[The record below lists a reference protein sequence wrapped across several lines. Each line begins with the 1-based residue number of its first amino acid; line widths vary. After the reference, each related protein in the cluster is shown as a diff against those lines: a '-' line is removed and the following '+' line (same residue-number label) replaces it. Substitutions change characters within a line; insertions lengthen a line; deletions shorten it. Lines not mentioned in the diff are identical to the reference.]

1 MKLKT
6 LSIKNFRNF
15 EDISITLSNKNV
27 VFGMNDVGKTNFLCA
42 LRFLFER
49 KIRNKGFLETDF
61 FQKDTDR
68 IIEICL
74 EIDISD
80 HETDIDSQNIISKI
94 GKERDNEN
102 LNSVFIKVVAKF
114 DQDEFFGIPK
124 LFWGNQEE
132 ELQKIPGE
140 GTLCELDRLFHIVY
154 VDPLINLDKI
164 FSLNKR
170 KIFSNQKTQS
180 DGELLEDIN
189 VLAEQINSKIS
200 TMESVTKFQ
209 EILTN
214 EYHNLKNEDISV
226 VLRSEMVING
236 VFNDLQP
243 YITKNTDVT
252 KKLYPTS
259 GDGRKKILA
268 YSLLNHITKEF
279 NTNNTI
285 PIFLIEEPENSLHR
299 SMQIALSKQLFN
311 QDIYSYFVMS
321 THSSEMLYEMDK
333 ATLIRLCNED
343 RTIAKSFL
351 YKVSEEF
358 SKLKRELNESLTTAL
373 FADRVL
379 LIEGPSEKVLF
390 EKILQE
396 IRPNYELEGGYIL
409 QVDGIK
415 FKPYYKTLINLG
427 IICIIKTDND
437 LKETTK
443 NSSKQFGYIGY
454 NRCVDLLDGNEWKKW
469 EDENGYIAIDYSP
482 SDRED
487 KIKEWKKSN
496 FNQIQKIQQLRNKNI
511 YLSKVDLENDL
522 NEAIPETLESWRDTN
537 HDAVTYLQKQKLMR
551 MIELCDFLKEEDC
564 KMIYN
569 HSLFECLKKLT
580 GDF

>member
-140 GTLCELDRLFHIVY
+140 GTFCELDRLFHIVY

-311 QDIYSYFVMS
+311 QEIYRYFVMS

-396 IRPNYELEGGYIL
+396 IRPSYELEGGYIL

-427 IICIIKTDND
+427 IICIVKTDND

-443 NSSKQFGYIGY
+443 NSSKQFEYIGY
-454 NRCVDLLDGNEWKKW
+454 NRCVGLLDGNEWKKW
-469 EDENGYIAIDYSP
+469 EDENGYIAIDYSS

-522 NEAIPETLESWRDTN
+522 NEAIPETLESWRNTN
-537 HDAVTYLQKQKLMR
+537 HDAVPYLQKQKLMR
-551 MIELCDFLKEEDC
+551 MIKLCDFLKEEDC
-564 KMIYN
+564 QKIYN

>member
-27 VFGMNDVGKTNFLCA
+27 VFGMNDVGKTNFLYA

-49 KIRNKGFLETDF
+49 KIRNKGFLESDF
-61 FQKDTDR
+61 FQKDTTR
-68 IIEICL
+68 VIEICL

-80 HETDIDSQNIISKI
+80 HETDFDSQNIISKI
-94 GKERDNEN
+94 GKERDSGN
-102 LNSVFIKVVAKF
+102 LNSVFIKVIANF
-114 DQDEFFGIPK
+114 DENEFFGNPK

-140 GTLCELDRLFHIVY
+140 GTFCDLDRLFHVVY
-154 VDPLINLDKI
+154 VDPLIDLDKI

-170 KIFSNQKTQS
+170 KIFSKQKTQS

-236 VFNDLQP
+236 VFNDLHP

-268 YSLLNHITKEF
+268 YSLLNHITEEF
-279 NTNNTI
+279 NTNRTI

-311 QDIYSYFVMS
+311 QEIYRYFVMS

-358 SKLKRELNESLTTAL
+358 SKIKRELNESLTTAL

-396 IRPNYELEGGYIL
+396 IQPNYELEGGYIL

-443 NSSKQFGYIGY
+443 NSSKQFEYIGY
-454 NRCVDLLDGNEWKKW
+454 NRCVGLLDGNEWKKW
-469 EDENGYIAIDYSP
+469 EYENGYIAIDYSS

-496 FNQIQKIQQLRNKNI
+496 FTQIQKIQQLRNKNI

-522 NEAIPETLESWRDTN
+522 NEAIPETLELWRNLN
-537 HDAVTYLQKQKLMR
+537 HDAVPYLQKQKLIR
-551 MIELCDFLKEEDC
+551 MIKLCDFLKEEDC
-564 KMIYN
+564 QKIYN

>member
-140 GTLCELDRLFHIVY
+140 GTFCELDRLFHIVY
-154 VDPLINLDKI
+154 IDPLINLDKI

-243 YITKNTDVT
+243 YITKNTDIT

-311 QDIYSYFVMS
+311 QEIYKYFVMS

-358 SKLKRELNESLTTAL
+358 SKIKRELNESLTTAL

-396 IRPNYELEGGYIL
+396 IQPNYELEGGYIL

-427 IICIIKTDND
+427 IICIVKTDND

-443 NSSKQFGYIGY
+443 NSSKQFVYIGY

-522 NEAIPETLESWRDTN
+522 NEAIPETLELWCNTN
-537 HDAVTYLQKQKLMR
+537 YDAVPYLQKQKLMR
-551 MIELCDFLKEEDC
+551 MIKLCDFLKEEDC
-564 KMIYN
+564 QKIYN

>member
-27 VFGMNDVGKTNFLCA
+27 VFGMNDVGKTNFLYA

-49 KIRNKGFLETDF
+49 KIRNKGFLESDF
-61 FQKDTDR
+61 FQKDTTR
-68 IIEICL
+68 VIEICL

-80 HETDIDSQNIISKI
+80 HETDFDSQNIISKI
-94 GKERDNEN
+94 GKERDSGN
-102 LNSVFIKVVAKF
+102 LNSVFIKVIANF
-114 DQDEFFGIPK
+114 DENEFFGIPK
-124 LFWGNQEE
+124 LVWGNQEE

-140 GTLCELDRLFHIVY
+140 GTFCDLDRLFHVVY
-154 VDPLINLDKI
+154 VDPLIDLDKI

-170 KIFSNQKTQS
+170 KIFSKQKTQS

-209 EILTN
+209 EVLTN

-268 YSLLNHITKEF
+268 YSLLNHITEEF
-279 NTNNTI
+279 NTNKTI

-311 QDIYSYFVMS
+311 QEIYRYFVMS

-351 YKVSEEF
+351 YKVGEEF
-358 SKLKRELNESLTTAL
+358 SKIKRELNESLTTAL

-396 IRPNYELEGGYIL
+396 IQPNYELEGGYIL

-427 IICIIKTDND
+427 INCIVKTDND

-443 NSSKQFGYIGY
+443 NSSKQFEYIGY
-454 NRCVDLLDGNEWKKW
+454 NRCVGLLDGNEWKKW
-469 EDENGYIAIDYSP
+469 EGYIAIDYSS

-487 KIKEWKKSN
+487 KIKAWKKSN

-522 NEAIPETLESWRDTN
+522 NEAIPETLELWRNTN
-537 HDAVTYLQKQKLMR
+537 HDAVPYLQKQKLMR
-551 MIELCDFLKEEDC
+551 MIKLCDFLKEEDC
-564 KMIYN
+564 QQIYN

>member
-27 VFGMNDVGKTNFLCA
+27 VFGMNDVGKTNFLYA

-49 KIRNKGFLETDF
+49 KIRNKGFLESDF
-61 FQKDTDR
+61 FQKDTTR
-68 IIEICL
+68 VIEICL

-80 HETDIDSQNIISKI
+80 HETDFDSQNIISKI
-94 GKERDNEN
+94 GKERDSGN
-102 LNSVFIKVVAKF
+102 LNSVFIKVIANF
-114 DQDEFFGIPK
+114 DENEFFGIPK
-124 LFWGNQEE
+124 LVWGNQEE

-140 GTLCELDRLFHIVY
+140 GTFCDLDRLFHVVY
-154 VDPLINLDKI
+154 VDPLIDLDKI

-170 KIFSNQKTQS
+170 KIFSKQKTQS

-268 YSLLNHITKEF
+268 YSLLNHITEEF
-279 NTNNTI
+279 NTNKTI

-311 QDIYSYFVMS
+311 QEIYRYFVMS
-321 THSSEMLYEMDK
+321 THSSEMLYDMDK

-351 YKVSEEF
+351 YKVGEEF
-358 SKLKRELNESLTTAL
+358 SKIKRELNESLTTAL

-396 IRPNYELEGGYIL
+396 IQPNYELEGGYIL

-427 IICIIKTDND
+427 INCIVKTDND

-443 NSSKQFGYIGY
+443 NSSKQFEYIGY
-454 NRCVDLLDGNEWKKW
+454 NRCVGLLDGNEWKKW
-469 EDENGYIAIDYSP
+469 EGYIEIDYSS

-487 KIKEWKKSN
+487 KIKAWKKSN

-522 NEAIPETLESWRDTN
+522 NEAIPETLELWRNTN
-537 HDAVTYLQKQKLMR
+537 HDAVPYLQKQKLMR
-551 MIELCDFLKEEDC
+551 MIKLCDFLKEEDC
-564 KMIYN
+564 QQIYN

>member
-27 VFGMNDVGKTNFLCA
+27 VFGMNDVGKTNFLYA

-49 KIRNKGFLETDF
+49 KIRNKGFLESDF
-61 FQKDTDR
+61 FQKDTTR
-68 IIEICL
+68 VIEICL

-80 HETDIDSQNIISKI
+80 HETDFDSQNIISKI
-94 GKERDNEN
+94 GKERDSGN
-102 LNSVFIKVVAKF
+102 LNSVFIKVIANF
-114 DQDEFFGIPK
+114 DENEFFGIPK
-124 LFWGNQEE
+124 LVWGNQEE

-140 GTLCELDRLFHIVY
+140 GTFCDLDRLFHVVY
-154 VDPLINLDKI
+154 VDPLIDLDKI

-170 KIFSNQKTQS
+170 KIFSKQKTQS

-268 YSLLNHITKEF
+268 YSLLNHITEEF
-279 NTNNTI
+279 NTNKTI

-311 QDIYSYFVMS
+311 QEIYRYFVMS

-351 YKVSEEF
+351 YKVGEEF
-358 SKLKRELNESLTTAL
+358 SKIKRELNESLTTAL

-396 IRPNYELEGGYIL
+396 IQPNYELEGGYIL

-427 IICIIKTDND
+427 INCIVKTDND

-443 NSSKQFGYIGY
+443 NSSKQFEYIGY
-454 NRCVDLLDGNEWKKW
+454 NRCVGLLDGNEWKKW
-469 EDENGYIAIDYSP
+469 EGYIEIDYSS

-487 KIKEWKKSN
+487 KIKAWKKSN

-522 NEAIPETLESWRDTN
+522 NEAIPETLELWRNTN
-537 HDAVTYLQKQKLMR
+537 HDAVPYLQKQKLMR

-564 KMIYN
+564 QQIYN

>member
-27 VFGMNDVGKTNFLCA
+27 VFGMNDVGKTNFLYA

-49 KIRNKGFLETDF
+49 KIRNKGFLESDF
-61 FQKDTDR
+61 FQKDTTR
-68 IIEICL
+68 VIEICL

-80 HETDIDSQNIISKI
+80 HETDFDSQNIISKI
-94 GKERDNEN
+94 GKERDSGN
-102 LNSVFIKVVAKF
+102 LNSVFIKVIANF
-114 DQDEFFGIPK
+114 DENEFFGIPK
-124 LFWGNQEE
+124 LVWGNQEE

-140 GTLCELDRLFHIVY
+140 GTFCDLERLFHVVY
-154 VDPLINLDKI
+154 VDPLIDLDKI

-170 KIFSNQKTQS
+170 KIFSKQKTQS

-268 YSLLNHITKEF
+268 YSLLNHITEEF
-279 NTNNTI
+279 NTNKTI

-311 QDIYSYFVMS
+311 QEIYRYFVMS

-351 YKVSEEF
+351 YKVGEEF
-358 SKLKRELNESLTTAL
+358 SKIKRELNESLTTAL

-396 IRPNYELEGGYIL
+396 IQPNYELEGGYIL

-427 IICIIKTDND
+427 INCIVKTDND

-443 NSSKQFGYIGY
+443 NSSKQFEYIGY
-454 NRCVDLLDGNEWKKW
+454 NRCVGLLDGNEWKKW
-469 EDENGYIAIDYSP
+469 EGYIEIDYSS

-487 KIKEWKKSN
+487 KIKAWKKSN

-522 NEAIPETLESWRDTN
+522 NEAIPETLELWRNTN
-537 HDAVTYLQKQKLMR
+537 HDAVPYLQKQKLMR
-551 MIELCDFLKEEDC
+551 MIKLCDFLKEEDC
-564 KMIYN
+564 QQIYN

>member
-27 VFGMNDVGKTNFLCA
+27 VFGMNDVGKTNFLYA

-49 KIRNKGFLETDF
+49 KIRNKGFLESDF
-61 FQKDTDR
+61 FQKDTTR
-68 IIEICL
+68 VIEICL

-80 HETDIDSQNIISKI
+80 HETDFDSQNIISKI
-94 GKERDNEN
+94 GKERDSGN
-102 LNSVFIKVVAKF
+102 LNSVFIKVIASF
-114 DQDEFFGIPK
+114 DENEFFGIPK
-124 LFWGNQEE
+124 LVWGNQEE

-140 GTLCELDRLFHIVY
+140 GTFCDLDRLFHVVY
-154 VDPLINLDKI
+154 VDPLIDLDKI

-170 KIFSNQKTQS
+170 KIFSKQKTQS

-209 EILTN
+209 EVLTN

-268 YSLLNHITKEF
+268 YSLLNHITEEF
-279 NTNNTI
+279 NTNKTI

-311 QDIYSYFVMS
+311 QEIYRYFVMS

-351 YKVSEEF
+351 YKVGEEF
-358 SKLKRELNESLTTAL
+358 SKIKRELNESLTTAL

-396 IRPNYELEGGYIL
+396 IQPNYELEGGYIL

-427 IICIIKTDND
+427 INCIVKTDND

-443 NSSKQFGYIGY
+443 NSSKQFEYIGY
-454 NRCVDLLDGNEWKKW
+454 NRCVGLLDGNEWKKW
-469 EDENGYIAIDYSP
+469 EGYIAIDYSY

-487 KIKEWKKSN
+487 KIKAWKKSN

-522 NEAIPETLESWRDTN
+522 NEAIPETLELWRNTN
-537 HDAVTYLQKQKLMR
+537 HDAVPYLQKQKLMR
-551 MIELCDFLKEEDC
+551 MIKLCDFLKEEDC
-564 KMIYN
+564 QQIYN

>member
-1 MKLKT
+1 
-6 LSIKNFRNF
+6 
-15 EDISITLSNKNV
+15 
-27 VFGMNDVGKTNFLCA
+27 
-42 LRFLFER
+42 
-49 KIRNKGFLETDF
+49 
-61 FQKDTDR
+61 
-68 IIEICL
+68 
-74 EIDISD
+74 
-80 HETDIDSQNIISKI
+80 
-94 GKERDNEN
+94 
-102 LNSVFIKVVAKF
+102 
-114 DQDEFFGIPK
+114 
-124 LFWGNQEE
+124 
-132 ELQKIPGE
+132 
-140 GTLCELDRLFHIVY
+140 
-154 VDPLINLDKI
+154 
-164 FSLNKR
+164 
-170 KIFSNQKTQS
+170 
-180 DGELLEDIN
+180 
-189 VLAEQINSKIS
+189 
-200 TMESVTKFQ
+200 
-209 EILTN
+209 
-214 EYHNLKNEDISV
+214 
-226 VLRSEMVING
+226 
-236 VFNDLQP
+236 
-243 YITKNTDVT
+243 T

-268 YSLLNHITKEF
+268 YSLLNHITEEF
-279 NTNNTI
+279 NTNKTI

-311 QDIYSYFVMS
+311 QEIYRYFVMS

-351 YKVSEEF
+351 YKVGEEF
-358 SKLKRELNESLTTAL
+358 SKIKRELNESLTTAL

-396 IRPNYELEGGYIL
+396 IQPNYELEGGYIL

-427 IICIIKTDND
+427 INCIVKTDND

-443 NSSKQFGYIGY
+443 NSSKQFEYIGY
-454 NRCVDLLDGNEWKKW
+454 NRCVGLLDGNEWKKW
-469 EDENGYIAIDYSP
+469 EGYIEIDYSS

-487 KIKEWKKSN
+487 KIKAWKKSN

-522 NEAIPETLESWRDTN
+522 NEAIPETLELWRNTN
-537 HDAVTYLQKQKLMR
+537 HDAVPYLQKQKLMR
-551 MIELCDFLKEEDC
+551 MIKLCDFLKEEDC
-564 KMIYN
+564 QQIYN

>member
-68 IIEICL
+68 IIEICV

-80 HETDIDSQNIISKI
+80 HEIDIDSQNIISKI

-140 GTLCELDRLFHIVY
+140 GTFCDLDRLFHIVY
-154 VDPLINLDKI
+154 VDPLIDLDKI

-180 DGELLEDIN
+180 DGQLLEDIN

-243 YITKNTDVT
+243 YITKNTDET
-252 KKLYPTS
+252 RKLYPTS

-351 YKVSEEF
+351 YKVSEKF
-358 SKLKRELNESLTTAL
+358 SKLKRELNESLTAAL
-373 FADRVL
+373 FAGRVL

-427 IICIIKTDND
+427 IICIVKTDND

-443 NSSKQFGYIGY
+443 NSSKQFEYIGY
-454 NRCVDLLDGNEWKKW
+454 NRCVGLLDGNEWKKW
-469 EDENGYIAIDYSP
+469 EDENGYIAIDYNS

-522 NEAIPETLESWRDTN
+522 NEAIPETLESWRNTN
-537 HDAVTYLQKQKLMR
+537 HDAVPYLQKQKLMR
-551 MIELCDFLKEEDC
+551 MIKLCDFLEEEDC
-564 KMIYN
+564 QKIYN

>member
-27 VFGMNDVGKTNFLCA
+27 VFGMNDVGKTNFLYA

-49 KIRNKGFLETDF
+49 KIRNKGFLESDF
-61 FQKDTDR
+61 FQKDTTR
-68 IIEICL
+68 VIEICL

-80 HETDIDSQNIISKI
+80 HETDFDSQNIISKI
-94 GKERDNEN
+94 GKERDSGN
-102 LNSVFIKVVAKF
+102 LNSVFIKVIANF
-114 DQDEFFGIPK
+114 DENEFFGIPK
-124 LFWGNQEE
+124 LVWGNQEE

-140 GTLCELDRLFHIVY
+140 GTFCDLDRLFHVVY
-154 VDPLINLDKI
+154 VDPLIDLDKI

-170 KIFSNQKTQS
+170 KIFSKQKTQS

-268 YSLLNHITKEF
+268 YSLLNHITEEF
-279 NTNNTI
+279 NTNKTI

-311 QDIYSYFVMS
+311 QEIYRYFVMS

-351 YKVSEEF
+351 YKVGEEF
-358 SKLKRELNESLTTAL
+358 SKIKRELNESLTTAL

-379 LIEGPSEKVLF
+379 LIEGSSEKVLF

-396 IRPNYELEGGYIL
+396 IQPNYELEGGYIL

-427 IICIIKTDND
+427 INCIVKTDND

-443 NSSKQFGYIGY
+443 NSSKQFEYIGY
-454 NRCVDLLDGNEWKKW
+454 NRCVGLLDGNEWKKW
-469 EDENGYIAIDYSP
+469 EGYIEIDYSS

-487 KIKEWKKSN
+487 KIKAWKKSN

-522 NEAIPETLESWRDTN
+522 NEAIPETLELWRNTN
-537 HDAVTYLQKQKLMR
+537 HDAVPYLQKQKLMR
-551 MIELCDFLKEEDC
+551 MIKLCDFLKEEDC
-564 KMIYN
+564 QQIYN

>member
-140 GTLCELDRLFHIVY
+140 GTFCELDRLFHIVY

-214 EYHNLKNEDISV
+214 EYHNLKNEYISV

-311 QDIYSYFVMS
+311 QEIYRYFVMS

-396 IRPNYELEGGYIL
+396 IRPSYELEGGYIL

-427 IICIIKTDND
+427 IICIVKTDND

-443 NSSKQFGYIGY
+443 NSSKQFEYIGY
-454 NRCVDLLDGNEWKKW
+454 NRCVGLLDGNEWKKW
-469 EDENGYIAIDYSP
+469 EDENGYIAIDYSS

-522 NEAIPETLESWRDTN
+522 NEAIPETLESWRNTN
-537 HDAVTYLQKQKLMR
+537 HDAVPYLQKQKLMR
-551 MIELCDFLKEEDC
+551 MIKLCDFLKEEDC
-564 KMIYN
+564 QKIYN

>member
-140 GTLCELDRLFHIVY
+140 GTFCELDRLFHIVY
-154 VDPLINLDKI
+154 IDPLINLDKI

-311 QDIYSYFVMS
+311 QEIYKYFVMS

-358 SKLKRELNESLTTAL
+358 SKIKRELNESLTTAL

-396 IRPNYELEGGYIL
+396 IQPNYELEGGYIL

-427 IICIIKTDND
+427 IICIVKTDND

-443 NSSKQFGYIGY
+443 NSSKQFVYIGY

-522 NEAIPETLESWRDTN
+522 NEAIPETLELWCNTN
-537 HDAVTYLQKQKLMR
+537 YDAVPYLQKQKLMR
-551 MIELCDFLKEEDC
+551 MIKLCDFLKEEDC
-564 KMIYN
+564 QKIYN

>member
-140 GTLCELDRLFHIVY
+140 GTFCELDRLFHIVY

-189 VLAEQINSKIS
+189 VLAERINSKIS

-311 QDIYSYFVMS
+311 QEIYKYFVMS

-358 SKLKRELNESLTTAL
+358 SKIKRELNESLTTAL

-396 IRPNYELEGGYIL
+396 IQPNYELEGGYIL

-427 IICIIKTDND
+427 IICIVKTDND

-443 NSSKQFGYIGY
+443 NSSKQFVYIGY

-469 EDENGYIAIDYSP
+469 EDEHGYIAIDYSP

-496 FNQIQKIQQLRNKNI
+496 FYKIQKIQQLRNKNI
-511 YLSKVDLENDL
+511 YLSKIDLENDL
-522 NEAIPETLESWRDTN
+522 NEAIPETLKSWRDTN
-537 HDAVTYLQKQKLMR
+537 DDAVPYLQKQKLMR
-551 MIELCDFLKEEDC
+551 MIKLCDFLKEEDC
-564 KMIYN
+564 QKIYN

>member
-27 VFGMNDVGKTNFLCA
+27 VFGMNDVGKTNFLYA

-49 KIRNKGFLETDF
+49 KIRNKGFLESDF
-61 FQKDTDR
+61 FQKDTTR
-68 IIEICL
+68 VIEICL

-80 HETDIDSQNIISKI
+80 HETDFDSQNIISKI
-94 GKERDNEN
+94 GKERDSGN
-102 LNSVFIKVVAKF
+102 LNSVFIKVIANF
-114 DQDEFFGIPK
+114 DENEFFGIPK

-140 GTLCELDRLFHIVY
+140 GTFCDLDRLFHVVY
-154 VDPLINLDKI
+154 VDPLIDLDKI

-170 KIFSNQKTQS
+170 KIFSKQKTQS

-209 EILTN
+209 KILTN

-268 YSLLNHITKEF
+268 YSLLNHITEEF
-279 NTNNTI
+279 NTNRTI

-311 QDIYSYFVMS
+311 QEIYRYFVMS

-358 SKLKRELNESLTTAL
+358 SKIKRELNESLTTAL

-396 IRPNYELEGGYIL
+396 IQPNYELEGGYIL

-443 NSSKQFGYIGY
+443 NSSKQFEYIGY
-454 NRCVDLLDGNEWKKW
+454 NRCVGLLDGNEWKKW
-469 EDENGYIAIDYSP
+469 EDENGYIAIDYSS

-522 NEAIPETLESWRDTN
+522 NEAIPETLELWRNPN
-537 HDAVTYLQKQKLMR
+537 HDAVPYLQKQKLMR
-551 MIELCDFLKEEDC
+551 MIKLCDFLKEEDC
-564 KMIYN
+564 QKIYN

>member
-27 VFGMNDVGKTNFLCA
+27 VFGMNDVGKTNFLYA

-49 KIRNKGFLETDF
+49 KIRNKGFLESDF
-61 FQKDTDR
+61 FQKDTTR
-68 IIEICL
+68 VIEICL

-80 HETDIDSQNIISKI
+80 HETDFDSQNIISKI
-94 GKERDNEN
+94 GKERDSGN
-102 LNSVFIKVVAKF
+102 LNSVFIKVIANF
-114 DQDEFFGIPK
+114 DENEFFGIPK

-140 GTLCELDRLFHIVY
+140 GTFCDLDRLFHVVY
-154 VDPLINLDKI
+154 VDPLIDLDKI

-170 KIFSNQKTQS
+170 KIFSKQKTQS
-180 DGELLEDIN
+180 DGELLEAIS

-209 EILTN
+209 EVLTN

-259 GDGRKKILA
+259 ADGRKKILA
-268 YSLLNHITKEF
+268 YSLLNHITEEF
-279 NTNNTI
+279 NTNKTI

-311 QDIYSYFVMS
+311 QEIYRYFVMS

-351 YKVSEEF
+351 YKVGEEF
-358 SKLKRELNESLTTAL
+358 SKIKRELNESLTTAL

-396 IRPNYELEGGYIL
+396 IQPNYELEGGYIL

-427 IICIIKTDND
+427 INCIIKTDND

-443 NSSKQFGYIGY
+443 NSSKQFEYIGY
-454 NRCVDLLDGNEWKKW
+454 NRCVGLLDGNEWKKW
-469 EDENGYIAIDYSP
+469 EDEKGYIAIDYSS

-522 NEAIPETLESWRDTN
+522 NEAIPETLELWRNTN
-537 HDAVTYLQKQKLMR
+537 HDAVPYLQKQKLMR
-551 MIELCDFLKEEDC
+551 MIKLCDFLKEEDC
-564 KMIYN
+564 QQIYN

>member
-1 MKLKT
+1 MNLKT

-94 GKERDNEN
+94 GRERDNEN

-140 GTLCELDRLFHIVY
+140 GTFCELDRLFHIVY
-154 VDPLINLDKI
+154 VDPLIDLDKI

-180 DGELLEDIN
+180 DGELLEEIN
-189 VLAEQINSKIS
+189 MLAEQINSKIS

-214 EYHNLKNEDISV
+214 EYHYLKNEAISV

-358 SKLKRELNESLTTAL
+358 SKIKRELNESLTTAL

-427 IICIIKTDND
+427 IVCIVKTDND

-443 NSSKQFGYIGY
+443 NSSKQFEYIGY
-454 NRCVDLLDGNEWKKW
+454 NRCVGLLDGNEWEKW
-469 EDENGYIAIDYSP
+469 EDKNGYIDIDYSS

-496 FNQIQKIQQLRNKNI
+496 FNQIQKIQQLRNINI

-522 NEAIPETLESWRDTN
+522 NEAIPQILESWRNTN
-537 HDAVTYLQKQKLMR
+537 HDAVPYLQKQKLIR
-551 MIELCDFLKEEDC
+551 MIKLCDFLKEEDC
-564 KMIYN
+564 QKLYN

>member
-27 VFGMNDVGKTNFLCA
+27 VFGMNDVGKTNFLYA

-49 KIRNKGFLETDF
+49 KIRNKGFLESDF
-61 FQKDTDR
+61 FQKDTTR
-68 IIEICL
+68 VIEICL

-80 HETDIDSQNIISKI
+80 HETDFDSQNIISKI
-94 GKERDNEN
+94 GKERDSGN
-102 LNSVFIKVVAKF
+102 LNSVFIKVIANF
-114 DQDEFFGIPK
+114 DENEFFGIPK
-124 LFWGNQEE
+124 LVWGNQEE

-140 GTLCELDRLFHIVY
+140 GTFCDLDRLFHVVY
-154 VDPLINLDKI
+154 VDPLIDLDKI

-170 KIFSNQKTQS
+170 KIFSKQKTQS

-268 YSLLNHITKEF
+268 YSLLNHITEEF
-279 NTNNTI
+279 NTNKTI

-311 QDIYSYFVMS
+311 QEIYRYFVMS

-351 YKVSEEF
+351 YKVGEEF
-358 SKLKRELNESLTTAL
+358 SKIKRELNESLTTAL

-396 IRPNYELEGGYIL
+396 IQPNYELEGGYIL

-427 IICIIKTDND
+427 INCIVKTDND

-443 NSSKQFGYIGY
+443 NSSKQFEYIGY
-454 NRCVDLLDGNEWKKW
+454 NRCVGLLDGNEWKKW
-469 EDENGYIAIDYSP
+469 EGYIEIDYSS

-487 KIKEWKKSN
+487 KIKAWKKSN

-522 NEAIPETLESWRDTN
+522 NEAIPETLELWRNTN
-537 HDAVTYLQKQKLMR
+537 HDAVPYLQKQKLMR
-551 MIELCDFLKEEDC
+551 MIKLCDFLKEEDC
-564 KMIYN
+564 QQIYN